1 MKLSHKATLLA
12 LAATAVAD
20 VVRIP
25 VARNAAGTARKR
37 HPRLSKRATITESL
51 VNNITQGGYYASVS
65 VGTPGQDVTMVLDTG
80 SSDAWVIATDADLCT
95 ERRLQVKYG
104 ETCGATCEIRLSLSL
119 SCAESSKNNWHK
131 VETRRI
137 EFG

>member
-1 MKLSHKATLLA
+1 MKLSDKATLFA
-12 LAATAVAD
+12 LAATAAAE

-25 VARNAAGTARKR
+25 VARNAAGTVRKR

-80 SSDAWVIATDADLCT
+80 SSDAWVVATDADLCT
-95 ERRLQVKYG
+95 DRLLQLEYG
-104 ETCGATCEIRLSLSL
+104 ESCGATCEIQ
-119 SCAESSKNNWHK
+119 
-131 VETRRI
+131 VPVI
-137 EFG
+137 M